1 MPVIELTSLIDAP
14 IERVFDLARSLDLH
28 MASTAR
34 TGERAVGGVTSGLLG
49 AGQEVTW
56 RARHLGVWQHLT
68 SRMTAFE
75 PPGHFRDSMVRGAFT
90 RFDHDHYF
98 ERTGP
103 NNAQTQMRDVFN
115 FTSPLGPLGLL
126 ADRLFLTRY
135 MRGFLEERN
144 RLLRETAEG
153 PRWQDYLPTAQ
164 KLT

>member
-1 MPVIELTSLIDAP
+1 MPVIELTTLIDAP

-34 TGERAVGGVTSGLLG
+34 TGERAVDGVTSGLLG

-56 RARHLGVWQHLT
+56 RARHFGVWQTLT

-75 PPGHFRDSMVRGAFT
+75 PPDHFRDSMVRGAFA
-90 RFDHDHYF
+90 RFDHDHFF

-103 NNAQTQMRDVFN
+103 GGAQTRMRDVFD
-115 FTSPLGPLGLL
+115 FTSPLGPLGSL

-153 PRWQDYLPTAQ
+153 PRWKDYLSTA
-164 KLT
+164 

>member
-1 MPVIELTSLIDAP
+1 MPIIELSTLVEAP

-28 MASTAR
+28 MVSTAR
-34 TGERAVGGVTSGLLG
+34 TGERAIGGVTSGLLG
-49 AGQEVTW
+49 ANQEVTW
-56 RARHLGVWQHLT
+56 RAKHLGVWQHLT

-75 PPGHFRDSMVRGAFT
+75 PPRHFRDSMVRGAFA

-103 NNAQTQMRDVFN
+103 DAAHTRMRDVFN
-115 FTSPLGPLGLL
+115 FASPLGPLGRV

-153 PRWQDYLPTAQ
+153 PHWKSYLP
-164 KLT
+164 